1 MKNLMDMYLN
11 FTEKRIKKYLRM
23 AYSQY
28 YNEEIVSEYL
38 KTYVNA
44 RYYNIRNTE
53 KPARAFYLRII
64 DEIDFKYEI
73 LIKRNQTEVEDREE
87 RQQNLK
93 MINNVKDVFEYIL
106 FFDNVRRI
114 ENFKKIDSLREIIK
128 KMMNVVIL
136 EYSIKNSKDVEEK
149 LYKEITHDLLE
160 KDIFLDKF
168 ETDEFML
175 EFENCEQK
183 EDLYIAKLEH
193 NVKMPVQYSEAA
205 IEKVFTEGIVAED
218 KLQVEYMLLSL
229 ISVRDIVEGD
239 FKDIYIAEF
248 TNTLFKKKAKL
259 DSLLSLV
266 ANQALQEKIHINLDY
281 SDYINNQKAVLE
293 YTKKG
298 FNFAITLDN
307 EVKSVENVEKLK
319 MFKFVIAPK
328 NLVLYKELK
337 QNKAIL
343 NNVIFK

>member
-11 FTEKRIKKYLRM
+11 FTEKRIKKYMRM
-23 AYSQY
+23 VYSQY

-128 KMMNVVIL
+128 KMMNVVML

-193 NVKMPVQYSEAA
+193 NVKMPVQYSETA

-248 TNTLFKKKAKL
+248 TNTLIKKKSKL

-293 YTKKG
+293 YTNKG